1 MIKINNLSF
10 ARGNSLILNNI
21 SFQAG
26 PGDILVLKGANGK
39 GKTTLLSNITNFLEP
54 LEGEILYQGQKV
66 ESHMASEFFLYIG
79 EDNFAYDNLSLK
91 ENIEYWLAI
100 HNVTFSQD
108 VRDKSIKYLFGE
120 INLDKKFLS
129 TIIWSKEKITII
141 IINVSK

>member
-1 MIKINNLSF
+1 MIKIKNLSF

-66 ESHMASEFFLYIG
+66 ESHMAS
-79 EDNFAYDNLSLK
+79 
-91 ENIEYWLAI
+91 
-100 HNVTFSQD
+100 
-108 VRDKSIKYLFGE
+108 
-120 INLDKKFLS
+120 
-129 TIIWSKEKITII
+129 
-141 IINVSK
+141 